1 MHIKR
6 SKLHGSYVQVAN
18 EVVRDRRLSFMA
30 RGILVFLLSLPDGAR
45 QDAHTLADQ
54 NPGLGRR
61 GVSKALDELIAY
73 GYYVRRTVRDPLT
86 GRVRTETAVFDTP
99 QNETS
104 QVAPMAAIPSNGGP
118 TGGDAVKNP
127 KGFKTQEE
135 NKTPNPNPAP
145 TIEARKPVRPVAV
158 PGEGGEGSSP
168 IDDKTDKTAACAAL
182 VARLGLV
189 EPRLTVGM
197 REMPKVAP
205 LVADW
210 LDRGATETQ
219 IRTVLTTG
227 LPDDLRSPVALILH
241 RLKAKM
247 PARVTSAPKAVKAP
261 AVECDDCARPVAR
274 PGRCSLCVAES
285 SGRKPGPIADVS
297 RHVAMARELLTRR
310 AAVVAA

>member
-1 MHIKR
+1 MHVKR
-6 SKLHGSYVQVAN
+6 SKLHGSYTQVAN
-18 EVVRDRRLSFMA
+18 AVLRDRRLSFMA

-54 NPGLGRR
+54 HPGLGRR
-61 GVSKALDELIAY
+61 GVSKALDELITH
-73 GYYVRRTVRDPLT
+73 GYYVRRAVRDPLT

-104 QVAPMAAIPSNGGP
+104 QVAPMTAMPSNGGP

-135 NKTPNPNPAP
+135 NKTPNPAP
-145 TIEARKPVRPVAV
+145 PSEVREPLRPVAAPV
-158 PGEGGEGSSP
+158 AGGEGSTTS
-168 IDDKTDKTAACAAL
+168 DKTAACAAL
-182 VARLGLV
+182 VARLGRV

-197 REMPKVAP
+197 QEMPKVAP
-205 LVADW
+205 LVAEW
-210 LDRGATETQ
+210 LDRGATEGQ
-219 IRTVLTTG
+219 IRAVLATG
-227 LPDDLRSPVALILH
+227 LPDDLRSPVALIIH

-247 PARVTSAPKAVKAP
+247 PARIVAAPQVIKAP
-261 AVECDDCARPVAR
+261 AVECPDCARPVAR

-285 SGRKPGPIADVS
+285 SGRKPGPVADVA

-310 AAVVAA
+310 AVVAA